1 MTEYEWIQN
10 AQKVDN
16 ARGDTLT
23 EICEEV
29 GIDLT
34 GVVIDRVVQQKSD
47 EDTDRLLPWQQHRLL
62 GCIEAG
68 WDTLDA
74 AVAKAIDKGS
84 NTVAAFRVN
93 RLESGHGKI
102 FAGQAIITSF
112 STEGVAGGEPFF
124 SFDTESGE
132 SCSGDIS
139 GWYFE

>member
-1 MTEYEWIQN
+1 MTEYEWIKN

-34 GVVIDRVVQQKSD
+34 GVGIDRAVQNKSE
-47 EDTDRLLPWQQHRLL
+47 EDTDRLL
-62 GCIEAG
+62 GCVEDG

-74 AVAKAIDKGS
+74 AVAKAIDNGS

-93 RLESGHGKI
+93 RLESGHGKV